1 MQYLFH
7 QGVKETEEIFTFLYP
22 TTSDFHDPFL
32 FNDMKV
38 AVDRI
43 MKAIIKKE
51 KIFIFG
57 DYDGDGITS
66 TTLLLKCLQ
75 FLGADVSYKVPM
87 RAEGYGLKASSIHR
101 LPDNISLIITVD
113 NGTTCH
119 QALTSAAKRG
129 IEVIVTDHHEISEKG
144 IPNCLAFLNPKRKDN
159 TYPFQHLSGAGVVF
173 KLAHALHLA
182 LDRDWSIHY
191 KEYIEFA
198 AIGTISDLVPLKGE
212 NRTICKLALEKMN
225 RAPSEVLKTICAL
238 LKVNK
243 VSSSTI
249 SHQIAPLLNSHGKLG
264 DPNQSV
270 DLLVSENVNAEN
282 VMRHIELNE
291 KRKRMSDIQYALCE
305 EEIKKKKAFE
315 QPVITVHGNFQKGCI
330 GSLASKISKKYRKPV
345 VIVGENG
352 AGSGRSVCSS
362 KFSLLN
368 TLNRC
373 KKQLIK
379 FGGHHCAVGF
389 CIEPSDQ
396 IIQAFFANIQEAAKK
411 EGSSFSFKWYFTE
424 QSPVE
429 FKRGMLEDLQ
439 LLEPFGKDFYQPIF
453 LSPALHIKE
462 VKTFGDNGEHA
473 KVITDNKDTFY
484 FYNQSSSVQNYKDQ
498 ERNFFYSSTLNDEN
512 EFLAH
517 AVEQPINLEYYGIF

>member
-1 MQYLFH
+1 MQFLYQ
-7 QGVKETEEIFTFLYP
+7 QGIREIDEVFTFLSP

-32 FNDMKV
+32 LNDMKV

-43 MKAIIKKE
+43 MEAIIKNE

-57 DYDGDGITS
+57 DYDSDGITS
-66 TTLLLKCLQ
+66 TALLYKCLQ
-75 FLGADVSYKVPM
+75 SLGADVSYKVPK
-87 RAEGYGLKASSIHR
+87 RAEGYGLKTSSIHK

-119 QALTSAAKRG
+119 KAMEEAKRKG
-129 IEVIVTDHHEISEKG
+129 IDVIVTDHHQVTGENPS
-144 IPNCLAFLNPKRKDN
+144 CLAFINPKRTDN
-159 TYPFQHLSGAGVVF
+159 TYPFSGLSGAGVVF

-182 LDRDWSIHY
+182 MNRDWKSHY
-191 KEYIEFA
+191 QDYIELA
-198 AIGTISDLVPLKGE
+198 AIGTISDLVPLKEE

-225 RAPSEVLKTICAL
+225 SVPSEVLKSLFTL
-238 LKVNK
+238 LKVKK
-243 VSSSTI
+243 VSSNTI
-249 SHQIAPLLNSHGKLG
+249 SNQIAPLLNSQGKLG

-270 DLLVSENVNAEN
+270 ELLVSENVNAEN

-291 KRKRMSDIQYALCE
+291 KRKRMSDIQHAICE
-305 EEIKKKKAFE
+305 EVIKKNKSFE
-315 QPVITVHGNFQKGCI
+315 QPVITVYGNFQKGCI

-345 VIVGENG
+345 IIVGENG

-368 TLNRC
+368 TLNHC
-373 KKQLIK
+373 KEHLIK

-396 IIQAFFANIQEAAKK
+396 NIQTFFATIQEAAKK

-429 FKRGMLEDLQ
+429 FKRGIFEDLQ
-439 LLEPFGKDFYQPIF
+439 LLEPFGKDFYQPVF

-462 VKTFGDNGEHA
+462 VKMFGDNGEHA
-473 KVITDNKDTFY
+473 KLITDNNDTFY
-484 FYNQSSSVQNYKDQ
+484 FYNQSSMARSYKDQ
-498 ERNFFYSSTLNDEN
+498 SRNFFYSSTLNDDN

>member
-1 MQYLFH
+1 
-7 QGVKETEEIFTFLYP
+7 
-22 TTSDFHDPFL
+22 
-32 FNDMKV
+32 MKV

-43 MKAIIKKE
+43 MEAIEKKE

-57 DYDGDGITS
+57 DYDSDGITS
-66 TTLLLKCLQ
+66 TALLNKCLQ
-75 FLGADVSYKVPM
+75 SLGADVSYKVPK
-87 RAEGYGLKASSIHR
+87 RAEGYGLKTSTIHR

-119 QALTSAAKRG
+119 EALADAANRG
-129 IEVIVTDHHEISEKG
+129 IDVIVTDHHQVTCGNPS
-144 IPNCLAFLNPKRKDN
+144 CLAFINPKRPDN
-159 TYPFQHLSGAGVVF
+159 PYPFSGLSGAGVVF

-182 LDRDWSIHY
+182 LDRVWSIHY
-191 KEYIEFA
+191 QEYIEFA

-225 RAPSEVLKTICAL
+225 RAPSEVLKIICAL

-243 VSSSTI
+243 VGSSTI

-270 DLLVSENVNAEN
+270 ELLVSENVSSEN

-291 KRKRMSDIQYALCE
+291 KRKRMSHIQYAICE
-305 EEIKKKKAFE
+305 KAIKENKAFE

-362 KFSLLN
+362 RFSLLN

-373 KKQLIK
+373 KEHLIK

-396 IIQAFFANIQEAAKK
+396 IIQAFFANIQDAAKK

-429 FKRGMLEDLQ
+429 FKRGMFEDIK
-439 LLEPFGKDFYQPIF
+439 LLEPFGKDFYQPVF
-453 LSPALHIKE
+453 LSPTLNIKE
-462 VKTFGDNGEHA
+462 VNTFGDNGEHA
-473 KVITDNKDTFY
+473 KLITENNDTFY
-484 FYNQSSSVQNYKDQ
+484 FYNQSSKVRYLRNQ
-498 ERNFFYSSTLNDEN
+498 ERNLFYSSTLNDEN

-517 AVEQPINLEYYGIF
+517 AVEQPVNLEHYGIF